1 MIPTKST
8 KKGAVD
14 VALGTDSKSYLE
26 RQKQKKV
33 DAKKDALKDLEG
45 VASSKE
51 KESLST
57 VLESIINMMV
67 EQELETCSLIKDEE

>member
-45 VASSKE
+45 AASSKE
-51 KESLST
+51 KESLSA